1 MTSIA
6 SLITDHTALTL
17 LITTSLLAV
26 AMLALYPN
34 NLLKYLQR
42 KRYQYEVTFS
52 LYMMTPTEKFIFSTF
67 VFLVSRVVLS
77 FLGTS
82 DSPTRQNCG
91 SGSV

>member
-17 LITTSLLAV
+17 LITTTLLAV

-52 LYMMTPTEKFIFSTF
+52 LYMMTPTEKFIFSTSGYSLF
-67 VFLVSRVVLS
+67 SYLI
-77 FLGTS
+77 
-82 DSPTRQNCG
+82 SPKHWCLEILRHC
-91 SGSV
+91 SLASH